1 MLLLVELSAIVSK
14 HKQLD
19 RTAQRIGTSRKT
31 TRPPSQAC
39 QIMAQI
45 SIGTFY
51 GIGLACVWHGMMDT
65 GPVQNSLVAFVIVT
79 IVIVS
84 LDTFSQHFLE
94 LCATTLF
101 AHSPGQNAACLAV
114 HKGQDV
120 DPVFLLAMNVY
131 SSSIS
136 TSSTSAG
143 SGASGN

>member
-19 RTAQRIGTSRKT
+19 RTAQCIGTSRKT

-39 QIMAQI
+39 QIVAQV
-45 SIGTFY
+45 SIRTFY
-51 GIGLACVWHGMMDT
+51 GIGLAFVLHRMMDT
-65 GPVQNSLVAFVIVT
+65 RPVQYSFVAFVIVT
-79 IVIVS
+79 IVIMS

-101 AHSPGQNAACLAV
+101 THSPGQNTACLAV
-114 HKGQDV
+114 HKSQDV

-136 TSSTSAG
+136 TSSTSG
-143 SGASGN
+143 GIGASGN